1 MSAID
6 CGDIVSMRQNANA
19 WNVEAINYQDG
30 TAEISR
36 YENATGDIK
45 TITVL
50 FGDIFPNPDAIC
62 CNRPTEN
69 VSHISGNSGVIAR
82 HCHSCGFYS
91 ERMVGI
97 HAVSY

>member
-1 MSAID
+1 MSAIN
-6 CGDIVSMRQNANA
+6 CGDIVCMRQNANA
-19 WNVEAINYQDG
+19 WNVEAINYQNG

-36 YENATGDIK
+36 FDKTVWDIV

-50 FGDIFPNPDAIC
+50 FGDISPNPDAIC
-62 CNRPTEN
+62 CNRPGEN
-69 VSHISGNSGVIAR
+69 VSHISGNSGIQAWQ
-82 HCHSCGFYS
+82 CNSCGFYS